1 MTTAT
6 TTSLQPRSHGLFI
19 SQPIFPYSLWGV
31 DYGNEVDPRVP
42 YDKQRIHKIIMT
54 FLWFKQACS
63 LKSTLFDKASLICRL
78 TLGSVF
84 KYTKRMASSLSP
96 FNNIV

>member
-6 TTSLQPRSHGLFI
+6 TTSLQPRSHGLLI

-31 DYGNEVDPRVP
+31 DSRNEVDPRVP
-42 YDKQRIHKIIMT
+42 YDKQHIHKIIIT

-63 LKSTLFDKASLICRL
+63 LKSTLFDKVFL
-78 TLGSVF
+78 SVVSHEDPF
-84 KYTKRMASSLSP
+84 SKTPLSP
-96 FNNIV
+96 LSII